1 MILDCFLEELVKLVE
16 NSENPNFV
24 RSDFLGNNMFLNFAW
39 MVFLKIFVRSNVS
52 PDFAHTIF

>member
-24 RSDFLGNNMFLNFAW
+24 RSDFLENNMFLDFSW
-39 MVFLKIFVRSNVS
+39 RVFLKISVKSNMS